1 MIIRRLFRNV
11 RFLLF
16 ILAIILLLAP
26 EWSESA
32 SEESHLQSIVGL
44 REYDFLVWESNA
56 FLSKGETILAGG
68 QQYLDE
74 QTRKQ
79 IVLDYLEL
87 VQQANWAE
95 GELNRIYGDPDIDN
109 PALETQDLQLEL
121 EQIRLASEKQQ
132 LLAEAIIQ
140 EQVGEIL
147 AEQGFELFGQAW
159 PPVMMHVTQVP
170 SLLVVSPRER
180 IEKIHQVTLENGLTT
195 PVKEN
200 IETAVT
206 DRLNQSALIVPL
218 GGIGTYPAMIIE
230 TSDLNRL
237 VEVVT
242 HEWSH
247 HWLTLHPLGFNYG
260 FDPDVR
266 IINETVASLV
276 DQELGMMVI
285 EQYYPEFL
293 PLPLDIQEVQ
303 PTDIDQ
309 TEFNFQ
315 NELANTRV
323 RTEEL
328 LAEGKIEE
336 AEAYM
341 EKRRQEFL
349 EQGYY
354 IRKLNQA
361 FFAFYGAYAAE
372 PGGAQGENPIGPML
386 RDIREQTPS
395 IRAFLEAVAPITS
408 LDDLIE
414 VHRQLVPPETAG

>member
-1 MIIRRLFRNV
+1 MIIRRLFRNI
-11 RFLLF
+11 RFLLVL
-16 ILAIILLLAP
+16 LAIILLLAP
-26 EWSESA
+26 EWAESA
-32 SEESHLQSIVGL
+32 SDESHLQSIVGL

-56 FLSKGETILAGG
+56 FLNKGETILAGG

-87 VQQANWAE
+87 VKQAKWAE
-95 GELNRIYGDPDIDN
+95 GELNRIYGDPDITN

-121 EQIRLASEKQQ
+121 EQIRLTSEKQQ

-195 PVKEN
+195 PVIEN
-200 IETAVT
+200 IETSVT
-206 DRLNQSALIVPL
+206 DKLDKSALIVPL

-230 TSDLNRL
+230 TSDINRL

-247 HWLTLHPLGFNYG
+247 HWLTLHPLGLNYG

-276 DQELGMMVI
+276 DQELGKMVI
-285 EQYYPEFL
+285 ERYYPEFL
-293 PLPLDIQEVQ
+293 PITPDIQEVQ
-303 PTDIDQ
+303 PSDPEQPKFD
-309 TEFNFQ
+309 FQ

-323 RTEEL
+323 KAEEL
-328 LAEGKIEE
+328 LAEGKIED

-341 EKRRQEFL
+341 EERRQEFL

-372 PGGAQGENPIGPML
+372 PGGAQGGNPIGPML

-408 LDDLIE
+408 LDDLME
-414 VHRQLVPPETAG
+414 VHRQLVPAGTAG